1 MNILSEIWLQS
12 LSTLYIFRLK
22 IWEVEIPMETFELYY
37 SVSSEVFLLIDKWLD
52 IALQNGVKII
62 VSLPFH
68 QHLPIFTILAAK
80 FFKRIGSEV
89 LYSYACLLSNSV
101 SLSPKVEY
109 GGDGCFIG
117 CVVLLREKVG
127 VAFVEDKMREV
138 RTKKGCKLGYRVDW
152 KKYLLVLDEVWNK
165 DNLKWA
171 RLKNMLVGG
180 TKGSKILLTTHSDVV
195 AEEEVGVST
204 VCELGD

>member
-12 LSTLYIFRLK
+12 WSTLYILRLK
-22 IWEVEIPMETFELYY
+22 VDYPKDNMKIVDDIMERYGKWKIPMETFELYY

-62 VSLPFH
+62 F
-68 QHLPIFTILAAK
+68 
-80 FFKRIGSEV
+80 
-89 LYSYACLLSNSV
+89 V

-109 GGDGCFIG
+109 DGDGCFIG
-117 CVVLLREKVG
+117 CMVLLREKVG
-127 VAFVEDKMREV
+127 VDCVEDKMREV
-138 RTKKGCKLGYRVDW
+138 RTKKGCKLGFRVDW

-165 DNLKWA
+165 DNLKWP

-204 VCELGD
+204 VC

>member
-12 LSTLYIFRLK
+12 LSTLYILRLK
-22 IWEVEIPMETFELYY
+22 VDYPKDNMKIVDDIMERYGKWKIPMETFELYY

-62 VSLPFH
+62 V
-68 QHLPIFTILAAK
+68 
-80 FFKRIGSEV
+80 IGSEV

-117 CVVLLREKVG
+117 CVVLLREKVE

-138 RTKKGCKLGYRVDW
+138 RTKKGCKLGYWVDW

-180 TKGSKILLTTHSDVV
+180 T
-195 AEEEVGVST
+195 
-204 VCELGD
+204 